1 MPAQDPLP
9 QPAPD
14 KRQSSAAAEPL
25 ARDEPLAREEPLTFE
40 AALQRLESIVQQLE
54 DGDLG
59 LEQALARYEEGVGHL
74 KRCYDLLGRAERK
87 IELLASV
94 DEDGNCRTQPFD
106 EGQMSLEDKQ
116 EARSRRRSQ
125 SSSPRKSSRSG
136 GESGG
141 VDDSGSLF

>member
-1 MPAQDPLP
+1 MPAKEPSP

-14 KRQSSAAAEPL
+14 ERQSSAASEP
-25 ARDEPLAREEPLTFE
+25 PTFE
-40 AALQRLESIVQQLE
+40 AALQRLEAIVQQLE

-94 DEDGNCRTQPFD
+94 DEEGNCRTQPFD

-125 SSSPRKSSRSG
+125 TGASKKTSRSG
-136 GESGG
+136 GDAGG